1 MVDAPQVPVIK
12 GVQPEAKE
20 APQVP
25 QQSSLDHR
33 SSPNPTSPLKPTPPT
48 KPKKRLK
55 LILIILIALVG
66 LSIGGFF
73 VWKYFFASKTS
84 VPLLERIV
92 KQKKEEEV
100 YIYKGVWLP
109 ALVFREPNF
118 LASNIQKLKGMGINT
133 IFIEASPPQSERW
146 LEKVKEFFPPELV
159 ERIAEILPSEKELI
173 IDNIQIAH
181 RNGLKVGLTISDLGL
196 TISDPPEMGEVD
208 LEVLNSEIVEYAK
221 LAEEYEVELFAPMN
235 EPGKVFGENTGKW
248 RQEILPK
255 IKKVYNGEVIW
266 KGAGIG
272 LPEKELTEEF
282 LKELSEGP
290 PGDLSGYDYRGF
302 SSMFIPRESLEP
314 EEPMVVE
321 VIEEI
326 DETQE
331 EIAAEEPISDV
342 AETATVFEPEPVI
355 MEVMENLAKNISMK
369 IKLVSLLQEGEVK
382 TETFDRLFNTYV
394 ARGELLMNS
403 RNETLERVRY
413 DLDSRERALN
423 DAKIG
428 LDELMIRKAIGDV
441 SEEEYQAK
449 SPGFEWDIGHYKDDF
464 TRKKAEIAYLDDLT
478 QVMSNEEIAELR
490 EQGEAGYGALDDLSG
505 SELTSPD
512 TAARIKV
519 TLEEALTCLNASCK

>member
-302 SSMFIPRESLEP
+302 SSMFIPSDNMEP
-314 EEPMVVE
+314 EELLQYADMLTLEDYSTYVDNTIKYTLALAEKDGCKGIMISEFGVLDEESLSEEEIARAYEIVLERGKDEVVGFFAFSDSLLGLDLPGMVVE
-321 VIEEI
+321 ENPKAQEVIREWFTEI
-326 DETQE
+326 LPEKKW
-331 EIAAEEPISDV
+331 IS
-342 AETATVFEPEPVI
+342 
-355 MEVMENLAKNISMK
+355 
-369 IKLVSLLQEGEVK
+369 
-382 TETFDRLFNTYV
+382 Y
-394 ARGELLMNS
+394 
-403 RNETLERVRY
+403 
-413 DLDSRERALN
+413 
-423 DAKIG
+423 
-428 LDELMIRKAIGDV
+428 
-441 SEEEYQAK
+441 
-449 SPGFEWDIGHYKDDF
+449 
-464 TRKKAEIAYLDDLT
+464 
-478 QVMSNEEIAELR
+478 
-490 EQGEAGYGALDDLSG
+490 
-505 SELTSPD
+505 
-512 TAARIKV
+512 
-519 TLEEALTCLNASCK
+519 